1 MKYSII
7 IPAYN
12 AENYIMAIVDSLLHL
27 SYKDYEIILV
37 NDGSKDRT
45 LEVCQSL
52 HNISSR
58 VVVVDQTN
66 GGPSKARN
74 TGLDVAQGEY
84 ILFADADDDIRG
96 DFLAIIDKYVTAK
109 DADVYCYG
117 YLTVRSDY
125 RGEIDMIPK
134 EKLYATRQDVLA
146 SVDEIADSFWFNVVY
161 DKVYKRSYLK
171 RNNIRF
177 DESLYLGEDRKF
189 CLEVLKNCSSW
200 YFIPESLY
208 VYKIQNTNSISAK
221 VDLNNYLQGKEV
233 QRLYASLLEQSTLPQ
248 ETIIVKGNYELI
260 RVCIAH
266 FMQMFRSD
274 MKDKYGYA
282 KKIYTDNPVKEKSIS
297 TASLQ
302 SKVKRITYWVWTKG
316 GFLSV
321 YLYSWLLYI
330 YKFKA
335 KLYKEG

>member
-7 IPAYN
+7 IPIYN
-12 AENYIMAIVDSLLHL
+12 AENYITVIVNNLLRL
-27 SYKDYEIILV
+27 SYKDFEVILV
-37 NDGSKDRT
+37 NDGSKDNS
-45 LEVCQSL
+45 LIVCKHLSKID
-52 HNISSR
+52 HR

-74 TGLDVAQGEY
+74 AGLDVAQGEY
-84 ILFADADDDIRG
+84 ILFADADDDIHG
-96 DFLAIIDKYVTAK
+96 DFLAVIDKYVTAK
-109 DADVYCYG
+109 EADVYCYG
-117 YLTVRSDY
+117 YLTVRSDF
-125 RGEIDMIPK
+125 RGEIDMIPE
-134 EKLYATRQDVLA
+134 EKLYATRQDILA
-146 SVDEIADSFWFNVVY
+146 SIDEIADSFWFNVVY
-161 DKVYKRSYLK
+161 DKVYKRSYL
-171 RNNIRF
+171 RENNIRF

-233 QRLYASLLEQSTLPQ
+233 QRLYASLLEQSTLSQ
-248 ETIIVKGNYELI
+248 DTIIVKSNYELI

-274 MKDKYGYA
+274 MKNKWGYA
-282 KKIYTDNPVKEKSIS
+282 KKIYMDNPVRDKNIS
-297 TASLQ
+297 MTSLQ
-302 SKVKRITYWVWTKG
+302 SRVKRITYWVWTKG
-316 GFLSV
+316 GFLLV
-321 YLYSWLLYI
+321 YLYSWMLYI